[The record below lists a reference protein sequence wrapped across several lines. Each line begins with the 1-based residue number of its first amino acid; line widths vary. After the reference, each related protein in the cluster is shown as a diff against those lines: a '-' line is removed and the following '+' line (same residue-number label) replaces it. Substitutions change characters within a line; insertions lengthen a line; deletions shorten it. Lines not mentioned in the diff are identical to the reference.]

1 MPLAKTG
8 SLWPRKRLLRNVA
21 MATVTIIVALSVGAT
36 VVGVLAERPHA
47 HLRLVGGWVC
57 LAIVG
62 FLVTEIAH
70 AELWRRLIAAL
81 GRRLDPLSGL
91 AIWCVSALARY
102 VPTSMLMPVVR
113 VSMSRARQVPASVCM
128 ASLVYEA
135 VFAICGAL
143 WVASY
148 FVIALPALHGA
159 VWRWGVLLLP
169 LMFMLALHPSG
180 VKLVSHRLLRRL
192 GQDPLPI
199 HLPVRRLAA
208 FTAGYAASFLLA
220 GCSLVVL
227 VLAFQPLPARNIPL
241 VIGAFAI
248 AFAASALSFI
258 LPGGLGVRE
267 AVLVGALSLVMP
279 VFAATTIAIAAR
291 LIQLA
296 LELLLALLAPW
307 LAMRQRS
314 HQSQPLPKRKR
325 SPHDPGG
332 SQADLQPSKSGPTY

>member
-1 MPLAKTG
+1 MPLAKAG
-8 SLWPRKRLLRNVA
+8 PLLLRQRLLRNVA
-21 MATVTIIVALSVGAT
+21 LAAVAILIALSVGAT
-36 VVGVLAERPHA
+36 VVGALAERPHA
-47 HLRLVGGWVC
+47 HLRLVGGWLC
-57 LAIVG
+57 LSVAG
-62 FLVTEIAH
+62 FLLTEIAQ

-81 GRRLDPLSGL
+81 GSGLDPLSGL

-113 VSMSRARQVPASVCM
+113 VSMSRARQVPASICM

-148 FVIALPALHGA
+148 LVIGLPALHGA
-159 VWRWGVLLLP
+159 EWRWGVLLLP
-169 LMFMLALHPSG
+169 LVFVLALHPSG

-192 GQDPLPI
+192 GQEPLSI

-208 FTAGYAASFLLA
+208 FTAGYAAGFLLG

-227 VLAFQPLPARNIPL
+227 VFAFHPLPARDIPL

-248 AFAASALSFI
+248 GFAASAFSFI

-267 AVLVGALSLVMP
+267 AVLVGALSLMMP
-279 VFAATTIAIAAR
+279 VFVATAVAVAAR

-296 LELLLALLAPW
+296 LELLLALVAPW
-307 LAMRQRS
+307 LAMRYRS
-314 HQSQPLPKRKR
+314 RR
-325 SPHDPGG
+325 SRT
-332 SQADLQPSKSGPTY
+332 LSKSRWGPRFPNPP